1 MLAEC
6 RCRLLR
12 AFGQQP
18 RIHGRGPQK
27 ECAPSRARRLRGL
40 GGLSTAALAAGPRL
54 APDDQLISSPENEIV
69 RRIRRLAQRREPGL
83 VLLEGPRVLAEAEAA
98 GLQLELVAVRE
109 GDEFDARSKKRVILS
124 RGVFRAVSQTVTP
137 QGVIAIARV
146 EEADARAAIAAARGR
161 RWPLV
166 VLDGV
171 QDPGNVGAICRSAA
185 AAGAPAL
192 AVLEGSAD
200 PYGAKAVRASAGN
213 VFRLKVAR
221 ASWSDLEGLDGYG
234 ASASGGEPLAGAPI
248 ENSGMIVLG
257 SEAHG
262 LSRSDLK
269 LVTVHLSEGVESL
282 NVAAA
287 AALILFEVRRRLAA

>member
-1 MLAEC
+1 M
-6 RCRLLR
+6 
-12 AFGQQP
+12 
-18 RIHGRGPQK
+18 
-27 ECAPSRARRLRGL
+27 
-40 GGLSTAALAAGPRL
+40 
-54 APDDQLISSPENEIV
+54 
-69 RRIRRLAQRREPGL
+69 
-83 VLLEGPRVLAEAEAA
+83 LAEAEAA
-98 GLQLELVAVRE
+98 GLELDLLAVRE
-109 GDEFDARSKKRVILS
+109 GDEFDARSKKRVTLS

-137 QGVIAIARV
+137 QGVIAIARLD
-146 EEADARAAIAAARGR
+146 EADVRAAIAAARGR

-192 AVLEGSAD
+192 AVLQGSAD

-213 VFRLKVAR
+213 VFRLTVAR
-221 ASWSDLEGLDGYG
+221 ASWTDLEDLDGYG
-234 ASASGGEPLAGAPI
+234 AAAAGGVPLAEAPI

-269 LVTVHLSEGVESL
+269 LVTVYLSEGVESL

>member
-1 MLAEC
+1 
-6 RCRLLR
+6 
-12 AFGQQP
+12 
-18 RIHGRGPQK
+18 
-27 ECAPSRARRLRGL
+27 
-40 GGLSTAALAAGPRL
+40 
-54 APDDQLISSPENEIV
+54 
-69 RRIRRLAQRREPGL
+69 
-83 VLLEGPRVLAEAEAA
+83 VLAEAEAA
-98 GLQLELVAVRE
+98 GLEFELVAVRE
-109 GDEFDARSKKRVILS
+109 GDEFTARSGHHVILS

-137 QGVIAIARV
+137 QGVIAIAKLH
-146 EEADARAAIAAARGR
+146 ESDAKAALAAARER

-192 AVLEGSAD
+192 AVLQGSAD

-213 VFRLKVAR
+213 VFRLTVAR
-221 ASWSDLEGLDGYG
+221 AGWSDLAGLDGYG
-234 ASASGGEPLAGAPI
+234 AAASGGEPIADAPI
-248 ENSGMIVLG
+248 ERAGMIVLG
-257 SEAHG
+257 SETHG

-287 AALILFEVRRRLAA
+287 AALILFEVKRRLAA

>member
-1 MLAEC
+1 M
-6 RCRLLR
+6 
-12 AFGQQP
+12 
-18 RIHGRGPQK
+18 
-27 ECAPSRARRLRGL
+27 
-40 GGLSTAALAAGPRL
+40 
-54 APDDQLISSPENEIV
+54 
-69 RRIRRLAQRREPGL
+69 
-83 VLLEGPRVLAEAEAA
+83 LAEAEAA
-98 GLQLELVAVRE
+98 GLEIELVAVRE
-109 GDEFDARSKKRVILS
+109 GDQFDSRYGKRVFLS
-124 RGVFRAVSQTVTP
+124 PGVFRAVSQTVTP
-137 QGVIAIARV
+137 QGVIAIARIV
-146 EEADARAAIAAARGR
+146 EPDATAAIEAARGR
-161 RWPLV
+161 HWPLV

-171 QDPGNVGAICRSAA
+171 QDPGNVGAICRTAA
-185 AAGAPAL
+185 AAGAPAV

-221 ASWSDLEGLDGYG
+221 AAWSDLAGLDGYG
-234 ASASGGEPLAGAPI
+234 AAASGGEPLAEAPI
-248 ENSGMIVLG
+248 ENAGMIVFG